1 MDIKLLLAPVFCV
14 LTKNVGEYENF
25 PNISLASLKA
35 YINGHYQSQVI
46 DLNARLLKNNHDL
59 FHQLYLFDETRY
71 RPLQYLNKEQVKQ
84 LEYFNFSDLPDLSL
98 LLSLTGEDIGYK
110 KISSIDFLGLNDDQA
125 RELVDQIDQETEKDL
140 QQVSQDCHIFALS
153 IFQSNIYY
161 AACLAK
167 KLKKKN
173 KDNVVIFGGPS
184 LAYLPLV
191 KLLLKLGICDYIILG
206 EGEKSFLQ
214 ILDYLLK
221 GQGSLPGVKN
231 LAYKN
236 DGEVLINEGCDYIE
250 NLDLLPEPDYS
261 DYDLSF
267 LQKTGTPVA
276 FSRGCPYQCSFCS
289 AANFWPA
296 FRTMSV
302 SRSIEIIKQYVEEKQ
317 IKKFF
322 IFNPTVNVSEKWL
335 NDLCLELIKADLQ
348 IDWSGSFRAQNLS
361 QETIANLKKSGCNYV
376 DLAIENVDQ
385 KILDKMNK
393 GITVRK
399 AVAVIADLLLSG
411 IKLRLHL
418 IVGFPGEKWHNFL
431 KNLNFLK
438 SFLQK
443 VPAGSYYN
451 FYISELF
458 IDTNSAIFKKPDQY
472 GIKIRKLDINPT
484 VDLPFKKELQDLNI
498 KWFIDNEY
506 RDQTYLKVKLMNK
519 LKQGKN

>member
-1 MDIKLLLAPVFCV
+1 MDIKLILAPVFCV

-35 YINGHYQSQVI
+35 FLNGHYQSRII
-46 DLNARLLKNNHDL
+46 DLNARLLQDNHDL

-71 RPLQYLNKEQVKQ
+71 RPLQYLNKEQAKQ

-98 LLSLTGEDIGYK
+98 LLSLTDKKIDYK
-110 KISSIDFLGLNDDQA
+110 KINASDFLGLNDEQA
-125 RELVDQIDQETEKDL
+125 RGLIDQIDRETEKDL
-140 QQVSQDCHIFALS
+140 EQVVPDCHIFAFS

-167 KLKKKN
+167 KLKKLNN
-173 KDNVVIFGGPS
+173 KSIVIFGGPS

-191 KLLLKLGICDYIILG
+191 KLLLKLGICDYIVLG

-214 ILDYLLK
+214 VLDYLIKDK
-221 GQGSLPGVKN
+221 GDLSAIKN
-231 LAYKN
+231 LAFLKN
-236 DGEVLINEGCDYIE
+236 GEVLINEGCDYIA
-250 NLDLLPEPDYS
+250 NLDQLPAPDYS

-267 LQKTGTPVA
+267 LQKTGIPVA
-276 FSRGCPYQCSFCS
+276 LSRGCPYKCSFCS

-302 SRSIEIIKQYVEEKQ
+302 SRSIEIIKQFVKEKQ

-335 NDLCLELIKADLQ
+335 NDLCLELINADLQ
-348 IDWSGSFRAQNLS
+348 IEWSGSFRAQNLS
-361 QETIANLKKSGCNYV
+361 QETIANLKKSGCAYV

-385 KILDKMNK
+385 EILDKMNK
-393 GITVRK
+393 GITVK
-399 AVAVIADLLLSG
+399 KSVAVIAELLRAG
-411 IKLRLHL
+411 IKLRSHL
-418 IVGFPGEKWHNFL
+418 IVGFPGEKWQNFL

-443 VPAGSYYN
+443 VSVGSYYN

-458 IDTNSAIFKKPDQY
+458 IDTNSAIFKNPEQY
-472 GIKIRKLDINPT
+472 GINVKKIDLALDKNSP
-484 VDLPFKKELQDLNI
+484 VKKELQDLNI
-498 KWFIDNEY
+498 KWFIDDEY
-506 RDQTYLKVKLMNK
+506 REQTYLKVKLMNK
-519 LKQGKN
+519 LKQGNF